1 MKMENSTKIFVENV
15 SLLIDKM
22 KNLCFYFGILFLFSC
37 TSNTILEKPK
47 NLIPKDSMS
56 LLIEEMMI
64 ASSSKFI
71 KNKFQE
77 NDVNYMT
84 LVYERFKID
93 SLRFQESNLYY
104 ISKIDDYQ
112 KIIEKATQSLEA
124 KKAFYGSQKTRLDSL
139 RKDSIKKIKTNAK
152 LLDSVKKLELAPI
165 Q

>member
-1 MKMENSTKIFVENV
+1 MKTEKLMKISEEND

-22 KNLCFYFGILFLFSC
+22 KNICCFFGVLFLFSC

-47 NLIPKDSMS
+47 DLIPKDSMS

-77 NDVNYMT
+77 NDVNYMA
-84 LVYERFKID
+84 LVYEKFKID
-93 SLRFQESNLYY
+93 SVRFQNSNLYY
-104 ISKIDDYQ
+104 MSKIDDYQ
-112 KIIEKATQSLEA
+112 KILETATNSLEA
-124 KKAFYGSQKTRLDSL
+124 KKELFAKQKTRLDSI
-139 RKDSIKKIKTNAK
+139 RKDSIKKIKTDSK
-152 LLDSVKKLELAPI
+152 LFDSVKKLELKPL

>member
-1 MKMENSTKIFVENV
+1 MKTENSTKMFVENDL
-15 SLLIDKM
+15 LLIDKM
-22 KNLCFYFGILFLFSC
+22 KNFYYLLTLFFLTSC

-47 NLIPKDSMS
+47 DLIPKDTMS

-71 KNKFQE
+71 KNKYQE
-77 NDVNYMT
+77 VEIDYMV

-93 SLRFQESNLYY
+93 SLRFKKSNLYY

-124 KKAFYGSQKTRLDSL
+124 KKTFFASQKTRLDSI
-139 RKDSIKKIKTNAK
+139 RKDSIKKIKTNVK
-152 LLDSVKKLELAPI
+152 LLDSVKKLDMKPL